1 MMLTKK
7 FYDTVNLVMCFFS
20 IFRKCDCLSNNRSFN
35 NFGSLIMDLE
45 TEIGNFD
52 YNLRNYNTGDDDD
65 EAFNLIPPGTPEF
78 KRLSC
83 GMSFS
88 NTPNQ
93 AESTVFYLSYS
104 NVAKVHEERKYLTK
118 G

>member
-1 MMLTKK
+1 
-7 FYDTVNLVMCFFS
+7 
-20 IFRKCDCLSNNRSFN
+20 
-35 NFGSLIMDLE
+35 MDLE

-88 NTPNQ
+88 NSMSQ
-93 AESTVFYLSYS
+93 
-104 NVAKVHEERKYLTK
+104 R
-118 G
+118 